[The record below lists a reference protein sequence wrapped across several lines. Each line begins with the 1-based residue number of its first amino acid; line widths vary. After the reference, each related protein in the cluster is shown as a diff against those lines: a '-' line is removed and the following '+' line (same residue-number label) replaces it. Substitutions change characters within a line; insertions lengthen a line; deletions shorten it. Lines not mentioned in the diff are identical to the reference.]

1 MARVEWGAA
10 CQGHLEGEAGQG
22 WKAVGTG
29 IPAQGRF
36 SPARLPDGNRATVTW
51 TMAPASTL
59 QLQPH
64 AEGPALSQQL
74 PEQGRES
81 MCQRDKTSARPTQ
94 RWGEQ
99 GTFLLCAAGLELP
112 EPAGERSSWTPL
124 MAQSFLSVPT
134 FHYMISDIVPFF
146 TI

>member
-29 IPAQGRF
+29 TPAQGRF
-36 SPARLPDGNRATVTW
+36 SPARPPGGNRATVTW

-74 PEQGRES
+74 PEQGRDACAKGIKHPLDPHSGGGSREPFCS
-81 MCQRDKTSARPTQ
+81 VLRGWSCQNQLEK
-94 RWGEQ
+94 G
-99 GTFLLCAAGLELP
+99 AAGHP
-112 EPAGERSSWTPL
+112 
-124 MAQSFLSVPT
+124 
-134 FHYMISDIVPFF
+134 
-146 TI
+146 